1 MAVRDSEP
9 RGDLARAITEASI
22 EADIEVPIDE
32 TVIDKWLNG
41 VVEFLGV
48 IILVAITL
56 LVFANAFMRYAFNT
70 GIIWADEIVIALVPW
85 LAMLGMFLSVR
96 RREIIRIG
104 FLVDRLAPR
113 SRRVLLAV
121 SELISTAAFGY
132 LTIVSFN
139 YLSLFGSDRSVYL
152 SLSKGWFTSA
162 MCIGAAIV
170 GLAFFAEAISRFRR
184 DDDAPSP
191 AEIQHTANAGGLS

>member
-1 MAVRDSEP
+1 MAGRDSEP

-32 TVIDKWLNG
+32 TVIDIWLNG

-170 GLAFFAEAISRFRR
+170 GLAFFAEAISRFRG